1 MTLVRVLLLL
11 DMKGNRFLKA
21 VVRCDRT
28 ILLRKTIV
36 AMNPYRMV
44 GRVGLA
50 HLLVAFL
57 SQMLLVVEL

>member
-1 MTLVRVLLLL
+1 
-11 DMKGNRFLKA
+11 MKGNRFLKA
-21 VVRCDRT
+21 VVRCDKT

-36 AMNPYRMV
+36 AMSPYRMV

-50 HLLVAFL
+50 HLLLEFL